1 MAAEAVSAEQECWRR
16 SLDFVLLKP
25 SLDWHRPTLLLCL
38 PYAYSSFD
46 QYSNIVLSNTSER
59 KVLGSSYYD
68 EPLGLYVIRG
78 ENVVLLGDQVRH
90 RTKEKPKEAGR
101 GEAR

>member
-1 MAAEAVSAEQECWRR
+1 MLASR
-16 SLDFVLLKP
+16 SGFVLLMH
-25 SLDWHRPTLLLCL
+25 SLDWHRPTLLLCF
-38 PYAYSSFD
+38 PYACSSFD

-78 ENVVLLGDQVRH
+78 ENIVLLGDQVRQDEGE
-90 RTKEKPKEAGR
+90 TGR
-101 GEAR
+101 GGGRGATR

>member
-1 MAAEAVSAEQECWRR
+1 MRPSQPSAWNAGVAFRICFA
-16 SLDFVLLKP
+16 DAFAC
-25 SLDWHRPTLLLCL
+25 WHRPTLLLCF
-38 PYAYSSFD
+38 PSVCSSFD

-78 ENVVLLGDQVRH
+78 ENVVLLGDQVRE
-90 RTKEKPKEAGR
+90 RTRGRLGEAGW
-101 GEAR
+101 GEPR